1 MKNFDLKRNSTFF
14 DRRHNSLGRKHLHF
28 LLLKIKPF
36 NLLEEIYE
44 LIISNIDKKLKI

>member
-14 DRRHNSLGRKHLHF
+14 DRRHNSLYF

-36 NLLEEIYE
+36 NLLEEIYK